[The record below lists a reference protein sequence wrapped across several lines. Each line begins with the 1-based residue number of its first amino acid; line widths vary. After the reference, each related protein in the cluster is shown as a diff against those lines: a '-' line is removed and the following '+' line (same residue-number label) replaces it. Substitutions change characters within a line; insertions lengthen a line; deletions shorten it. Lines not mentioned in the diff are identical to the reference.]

1 MHYAARTVYNLR
13 GIKKNVELFN
23 RMRVST
29 SKATSANLPVQCWA
43 EIQQLAL
50 IGSIRS
56 LHFEACNAL
65 GASDGIIHDSISV
78 EIVSLRAVAN
88 S

>member
-1 MHYAARTVYNLR
+1 
-13 GIKKNVELFN
+13 
-23 RMRVST
+23 MRVST

-78 EIVSLRAVAN
+78 EIVSLRGIAN